1 MRGPHVDACFSLG
14 VDPTAEDAGKRGL
27 GGDEVD
33 AGSEVAWFRVSIL
46 HLFDAPKERKA

>member
-1 MRGPHVDACFSLG
+1 MATVLLTPVSSYQIDLDQSDET
-14 VDPTAEDAGKRGL
+14 VGL